1 MTRTAGRVA
10 GFGVLALMAVTAI
23 AAAQTPEEY
32 QKRREAVRAKMEVG
46 GVLIV
51 RSPASA
57 GEPFKQDDTLYY
69 LTGIEEPMTA
79 LILRGPQ
86 PAPQLPEG
94 VTLPPGVRLGPPP
107 ETLFV
112 MPPAAPSPAVGA
124 PPAPAPALERPGF
137 EQVRSYQDLQAA
149 LDAVLMGAGPGGPA
163 SAAGAPAGGPVV
175 YLDYARSRRL
185 SDPLTADEQWL
196 KSARDRGLSFTIRS
210 AAALVRDLRRVK
222 SAAEI
227 ENVRM
232 AMTITSAAQREAM
245 RAAAPG
251 MYEYQLQSIIEHVFS
266 VNGARRAAFSTI
278 VGSGPNGIILHWS
291 ENSRQTRPGDLV
303 VMDVG
308 AEYARYAA
316 DITRTIPIS
325 GRFTPR
331 QKAIYE
337 TVLRA
342 NEAAIEMIAP
352 GVNMRD
358 ISAKVNEMLG
368 QGLIALGLITDVK
381 DLRTYYTHGLSHGVG
396 LGVHDVNS
404 AVLEPGVILT
414 IEPGLYVR
422 LEDTGVR
429 IEDTVLVTATG
440 REVLS
445 ASVPRKVAEVE
456 ALMKENGID
465 YSRYLVNRK

>member
-1 MTRTAGRVA
+1 MTRTAGRVC
-10 GFGVLALMAVTAI
+10 GFGFLALMAATAI
-23 AAAQTPEEY
+23 SAAQTPEEY
-32 QKRREAVRAKMEVG
+32 QMRREAVRAKMEVG
-46 GVLIV
+46 SVLIL
-51 RSPASA
+51 RSPAPA
-57 GEPFKQDDTLYY
+57 DEPFKQDDTLYY
-69 LTGIEEPMTA
+69 LTGVEEPNTA

-94 VTLPPGVRLGPPP
+94 MTLPPGVRLGPPP

-112 MPPAAPSPAVGA
+112 MPPAGPSPAPGA
-124 PPAPAPALERPGF
+124 PAPAPERRGF
-137 EQVRSYQDLQAA
+137 GQVRSYQDLQAT
-149 LDAVLMGAGPGGPA
+149 LDAILMGAGPGGPG
-163 SAAGAPAGGPVV
+163 SAAGTPTAPPVI

-210 AAALVRDLRRVK
+210 VATLVREFRRVK

-266 VNGARRAAFSTI
+266 VNGARRVAFSTI

-291 ENSRQTRPGDLV
+291 ENTRQAKPGDMV

-325 GRFTPR
+325 GTFTPR

-358 ISAKVNEMLG
+358 INAKVNEILG
-368 QGLIALGLITDVK
+368 QGLITLGLIKDVK
-381 DLRTYYTHGLSHGVG
+381 ELRKYYTHGLSHGVG
-396 LGVHDVNS
+396 LAVHDVNS
-404 AVLEPGVILT
+404 TVLEPGVILT
-414 IEPGLYVR
+414 IEPGLYVP
-422 LEDTGVR
+422 EEHTGVR

-445 ASVPRKVAEVE
+445 ASVPKKAAEVE

-465 YSRYLVNRK
+465 YTRYLVNKK

>member
-1 MTRTAGRVA
+1 MTRTAGRVC
-10 GFGVLALMAVTAI
+10 GFGILALMAATAI
-23 AAAQTPEEY
+23 SAAQTPEEY
-32 QKRREAVRAKMEVG
+32 QMRREAVRAKMEVG
-46 GVLIV
+46 SVLIL
-51 RSPASA
+51 RSPAPA
-57 GEPFKQDDTLYY
+57 DEPFKQDDTLYY
-69 LTGIEEPMTA
+69 LTGVEEPNTA

-94 VTLPPGVRLGPPP
+94 MTLPPGVRLGPPP

-112 MPPAAPSPAVGA
+112 MPPAGPSPAPGA
-124 PPAPAPALERPGF
+124 PAPAPERRGF
-137 EQVRSYQDLQAA
+137 GQVRSYQDLQAT
-149 LDAVLMGAGPGGPA
+149 LDAILMGAGPGGPG
-163 SAAGAPAGGPVV
+163 SAAGTPTAPPVI

-210 AAALVRDLRRVK
+210 VATLVREFRRVK

-266 VNGARRAAFSTI
+266 VNGARRVAFSTI

-291 ENSRQTRPGDLV
+291 ENTRQAKPGDMV

-325 GRFTPR
+325 GTFTPR

-358 ISAKVNEMLG
+358 INAKVNEILG
-368 QGLIALGLITDVK
+368 QGLITLGLIKDVK
-381 DLRTYYTHGLSHGVG
+381 ELRNYYTHGLSHGVG
-396 LGVHDVNS
+396 LAVHDVNS
-404 AVLEPGVILT
+404 TVLEPGVILT
-414 IEPGLYVR
+414 IEPGLYVP
-422 LEDTGVR
+422 EEHTGVR

-445 ASVPRKVAEVE
+445 ASVPKKAAEVE

-465 YSRYLVNRK
+465 YTRYLVNKK

>member
-1 MTRTAGRVA
+1 
-10 GFGVLALMAVTAI
+10 
-23 AAAQTPEEY
+23 
-32 QKRREAVRAKMEVG
+32 
-46 GVLIV
+46 
-51 RSPASA
+51 
-57 GEPFKQDDTLYY
+57 
-69 LTGIEEPMTA
+69 
-79 LILRGPQ
+79 
-86 PAPQLPEG
+86 
-94 VTLPPGVRLGPPP
+94 
-107 ETLFV
+107 
-112 MPPAAPSPAVGA
+112 
-124 PPAPAPALERPGF
+124 
-137 EQVRSYQDLQAA
+137 
-149 LDAVLMGAGPGGPA
+149 
-163 SAAGAPAGGPVV
+163 
-175 YLDYARSRRL
+175 
-185 SDPLTADEQWL
+185 
-196 KSARDRGLSFTIRS
+196 
-210 AAALVRDLRRVK
+210 
-222 SAAEI
+222 
-227 ENVRM
+227 
-232 AMTITSAAQREAM
+232 
-245 RAAAPG
+245 
-251 MYEYQLQSIIEHVFS
+251 
-266 VNGARRAAFSTI
+266 
-278 VGSGPNGIILHWS
+278 
-291 ENSRQTRPGDLV
+291 
-303 VMDVG
+303 MDVG

-352 GVNMRD
+352 GVDMRD

-381 DLRTYYTHGLSHGVG
+381 DLRKYYTHGLSHGVG

>member
-1 MTRTAGRVA
+1 MTRTAGRVC
-10 GFGVLALMAVTAI
+10 GFGILALVAATAI
-23 AAAQTPEEY
+23 SAAQTPEEY
-32 QKRREAVRAKMEVG
+32 QMRREAVRTKMEVG
-46 GVLIV
+46 SVLIL
-51 RSPASA
+51 RSPAPA
-57 GEPFKQDDTLYY
+57 DEPFKQDDTLYY
-69 LTGIEEPMTA
+69 LTGVEEPNTA

-94 VTLPPGVRLGPPP
+94 MTLPPGVRLGPPP

-112 MPPAAPSPAVGA
+112 MPPAGPSPAPGA
-124 PPAPAPALERPGF
+124 PAPAPERRGF
-137 EQVRSYQDLQAA
+137 GQVRSYQDLQAT
-149 LDAVLMGAGPGGPA
+149 LDAILMGAGPGGPG
-163 SAAGAPAGGPVV
+163 SAAGTPTAPPVI

-210 AAALVRDLRRVK
+210 VATLVREFRRVK

-245 RAAAPG
+245 RAAASG

-266 VNGARRAAFSTI
+266 VNGARRVAFSTI

-291 ENSRQTRPGDLV
+291 ENTRQAKPGDMV

-325 GRFTPR
+325 GTFTPR

-358 ISAKVNEMLG
+358 INAKVNEILG
-368 QGLIALGLITDVK
+368 QGLITLGLIKDVK
-381 DLRTYYTHGLSHGVG
+381 ELRKYYTHGLSHGVG
-396 LGVHDVNS
+396 LAVHDVNS
-404 AVLEPGVILT
+404 TVLEPGVILT
-414 IEPGLYVR
+414 IEPGLYVP
-422 LEDTGVR
+422 EEHTGVR

-445 ASVPRKVAEVE
+445 ASVPKKAAEVE

-465 YSRYLVNRK
+465 YTRYLVNKK

>member
-1 MTRTAGRVA
+1 
-10 GFGVLALMAVTAI
+10 
-23 AAAQTPEEY
+23 
-32 QKRREAVRAKMEVG
+32 
-46 GVLIV
+46 
-51 RSPASA
+51 
-57 GEPFKQDDTLYY
+57 
-69 LTGIEEPMTA
+69 
-79 LILRGPQ
+79 
-86 PAPQLPEG
+86 
-94 VTLPPGVRLGPPP
+94 
-107 ETLFV
+107 
-112 MPPAAPSPAVGA
+112 
-124 PPAPAPALERPGF
+124 
-137 EQVRSYQDLQAA
+137 
-149 LDAVLMGAGPGGPA
+149 
-163 SAAGAPAGGPVV
+163 
-175 YLDYARSRRL
+175 
-185 SDPLTADEQWL
+185 
-196 KSARDRGLSFTIRS
+196 
-210 AAALVRDLRRVK
+210 
-222 SAAEI
+222 
-227 ENVRM
+227 
-232 AMTITSAAQREAM
+232 
-245 RAAAPG
+245 
-251 MYEYQLQSIIEHVFS
+251 
-266 VNGARRAAFSTI
+266 
-278 VGSGPNGIILHWS
+278 
-291 ENSRQTRPGDLV
+291 
-303 VMDVG
+303 MDVG

-352 GVNMRD
+352 GVDMRD

>member
-1 MTRTAGRVA
+1 MTRTAGRVC
-10 GFGVLALMAVTAI
+10 GFGILALMAATAI
-23 AAAQTPEEY
+23 SAAQTPEEY
-32 QKRREAVRAKMEVG
+32 QMRREAVRTKMEVG
-46 GVLIV
+46 SVLIL
-51 RSPASA
+51 RSPAPA
-57 GEPFKQDDTLYY
+57 DEPFKQDDTLYY
-69 LTGIEEPMTA
+69 LTGVEEPNTA

-94 VTLPPGVRLGPPP
+94 MTLPPGVRLGPPP

-112 MPPAAPSPAVGA
+112 MPPAGPSPAPGA
-124 PPAPAPALERPGF
+124 PAPAPERRGF
-137 EQVRSYQDLQAA
+137 GQVRSYQDLQAT
-149 LDAVLMGAGPGGPA
+149 LDAILMGAGPGGPG
-163 SAAGAPAGGPVV
+163 SAAGTPTAPPVI

-210 AAALVRDLRRVK
+210 VATLVREFRRVK

-245 RAAAPG
+245 RAAASG

-266 VNGARRAAFSTI
+266 VNGARRVAFSTI

-291 ENSRQTRPGDLV
+291 ENTRQAKPGDMV

-325 GRFTPR
+325 GTFTPR

-358 ISAKVNEMLG
+358 INAKVNEILG
-368 QGLIALGLITDVK
+368 QGLITLGLIKDVK
-381 DLRTYYTHGLSHGVG
+381 ELRKYYTHGLSHGVG
-396 LGVHDVNS
+396 LAVHDVNS
-404 AVLEPGVILT
+404 TVLEPGVILT
-414 IEPGLYVR
+414 IEPGLYVP
-422 LEDTGVR
+422 EEHTGVR

-445 ASVPRKVAEVE
+445 ASVPKKAAEVE

-465 YSRYLVNRK
+465 YTRYLVNKK

>member
-1 MTRTAGRVA
+1 MTRTAGRVC
-10 GFGVLALMAVTAI
+10 GFGILALVAATAI
-23 AAAQTPEEY
+23 SAAQTPEEY
-32 QKRREAVRAKMEVG
+32 QMRREAVRTKMEVG
-46 GVLIV
+46 SVLIL
-51 RSPASA
+51 RSPAPA
-57 GEPFKQDDTLYY
+57 DEPFKQDDTLYY
-69 LTGIEEPMTA
+69 LTGVEEPNTA

-94 VTLPPGVRLGPPP
+94 MTLPPGVRLGPPP

-112 MPPAAPSPAVGA
+112 MPPAGPSPAPGA
-124 PPAPAPALERPGF
+124 PAPAPERRGF
-137 EQVRSYQDLQAA
+137 GQVRSYQDLQAT
-149 LDAVLMGAGPGGPA
+149 LDAILMGAGPGGPG
-163 SAAGAPAGGPVV
+163 SAAGTPTAPPVI

-210 AAALVRDLRRVK
+210 VATLVREFRRVK

-266 VNGARRAAFSTI
+266 VNGARRVAFSTI

-291 ENSRQTRPGDLV
+291 ENTRQAKPGDMV

-325 GRFTPR
+325 GTFTPR

-358 ISAKVNEMLG
+358 INAKVNEILG
-368 QGLIALGLITDVK
+368 QGLITLGLIKDVK
-381 DLRTYYTHGLSHGVG
+381 ELRKYYTHGLSHGVG
-396 LGVHDVNS
+396 LAVHDVNS
-404 AVLEPGVILT
+404 TVLEPGVILT
-414 IEPGLYVR
+414 IEPGLYVP
-422 LEDTGVR
+422 EEHTGVR

-445 ASVPRKVAEVE
+445 ASVPKKAAEVE

-465 YSRYLVNRK
+465 YTRYLVNKK

>member
-1 MTRTAGRVA
+1 VC
-10 GFGVLALMAVTAI
+10 GFGILALMAATAI
-23 AAAQTPEEY
+23 SAAQTPEEY
-32 QKRREAVRAKMEVG
+32 QMRREAVRAKMEVG
-46 GVLIV
+46 SVLIL
-51 RSPASA
+51 RSPAPA
-57 GEPFKQDDTLYY
+57 DEPFKQDDTLYY
-69 LTGIEEPMTA
+69 LTGVEEPNTA

-94 VTLPPGVRLGPPP
+94 MTLPPGVRLGPPP

-112 MPPAAPSPAVGA
+112 MPPAGPSPAPGA
-124 PPAPAPALERPGF
+124 PAPAPERRGF
-137 EQVRSYQDLQAA
+137 GQVRSYQDLQAT
-149 LDAVLMGAGPGGPA
+149 LDAILMGAGPGGPG
-163 SAAGAPAGGPVV
+163 SAAGTPTAPPVI

-210 AAALVRDLRRVK
+210 VATLVREFRRVK

-245 RAAAPG
+245 RAAASG

-266 VNGARRAAFSTI
+266 VNGARRVAFSTI

-291 ENSRQTRPGDLV
+291 ENTRQAKPGDMV

-325 GRFTPR
+325 GTFTPR

-358 ISAKVNEMLG
+358 INAKVNEILG
-368 QGLIALGLITDVK
+368 QGLITLGLIKDVK
-381 DLRTYYTHGLSHGVG
+381 ELRKYYTHGLSHGVG
-396 LGVHDVNS
+396 LAVHDVNS
-404 AVLEPGVILT
+404 TVLEPGVILT
-414 IEPGLYVR
+414 IEPGLYVP
-422 LEDTGVR
+422 EEHTGVR

-445 ASVPRKVAEVE
+445 ASVPKKAAEVE

-465 YSRYLVNRK
+465 YTRYLVNKK

>member
-1 MTRTAGRVA
+1 MTRTAGRVC
-10 GFGVLALMAVTAI
+10 GFGILALMAATAI
-23 AAAQTPEEY
+23 SAAQTPEEY
-32 QKRREAVRAKMEVG
+32 QMRREAVRAKMEVG
-46 GVLIV
+46 SVLIL
-51 RSPASA
+51 RSPAPA
-57 GEPFKQDDTLYY
+57 DEPFKQDDTLYY
-69 LTGIEEPMTA
+69 LTGVEEPNTA

-94 VTLPPGVRLGPPP
+94 MTLPPGVRLGPPP

-112 MPPAAPSPAVGA
+112 MPPAGPSPAPGA
-124 PPAPAPALERPGF
+124 PAPAPERRGF
-137 EQVRSYQDLQAA
+137 GQVRSYQDLQAT
-149 LDAVLMGAGPGGPA
+149 LDAILMGAGPGGPG
-163 SAAGAPAGGPVV
+163 SAAGTPTAPPVI

-210 AAALVRDLRRVK
+210 VATLVREFRRVK

-266 VNGARRAAFSTI
+266 VNGARRVAFSTI

-291 ENSRQTRPGDLV
+291 ENTRQAKPGDMV

-325 GRFTPR
+325 GTFTPR

-358 ISAKVNEMLG
+358 INAKVNEILG
-368 QGLIALGLITDVK
+368 QGLITLGLIKDVK
-381 DLRTYYTHGLSHGVG
+381 ELRKYYTHGLSHGVG
-396 LGVHDVNS
+396 LAVHDVNS
-404 AVLEPGVILT
+404 TVLEPGVILT
-414 IEPGLYVR
+414 IEPGLYVP
-422 LEDTGVR
+422 EEHTGVR

-445 ASVPRKVAEVE
+445 ASVPKKAAEVE

-465 YSRYLVNRK
+465 YTRYLVNKK

>member
-1 MTRTAGRVA
+1 MTRTAGRVC
-10 GFGVLALMAVTAI
+10 GFGILALVAATAI
-23 AAAQTPEEY
+23 SAAQTPEEY
-32 QKRREAVRAKMEVG
+32 QMRREAVRAKMEVG
-46 GVLIV
+46 SVLIL
-51 RSPASA
+51 RSPAPA
-57 GEPFKQDDTLYY
+57 DEPFKQDDTLYY
-69 LTGIEEPMTA
+69 LTGVEEPNTA

-94 VTLPPGVRLGPPP
+94 MTLPPGVRLGPPP

-112 MPPAAPSPAVGA
+112 MPPAGPSPAPGA
-124 PPAPAPALERPGF
+124 PAPAPERRGF
-137 EQVRSYQDLQAA
+137 GQVRSYQDLQAT
-149 LDAVLMGAGPGGPA
+149 LDAILMGAGPGGPG
-163 SAAGAPAGGPVV
+163 SAAGTPTAPPVI

-210 AAALVRDLRRVK
+210 VATLVREFRRVK

-266 VNGARRAAFSTI
+266 VNGARRVAFSTI

-291 ENSRQTRPGDLV
+291 ENTRQAKPGDMV

-325 GRFTPR
+325 GTFTPR

-358 ISAKVNEMLG
+358 INAKVNEILG
-368 QGLIALGLITDVK
+368 QGLITLGLIKDVK
-381 DLRTYYTHGLSHGVG
+381 ELRKYYTHGLSHGVG
-396 LGVHDVNS
+396 LAVHDVNS
-404 AVLEPGVILT
+404 TVLEPGVILT
-414 IEPGLYVR
+414 IEPGLYVP
-422 LEDTGVR
+422 EEHTGVR

-445 ASVPRKVAEVE
+445 ASVPKKAAEVE

-465 YSRYLVNRK
+465 YTRYLVNKK